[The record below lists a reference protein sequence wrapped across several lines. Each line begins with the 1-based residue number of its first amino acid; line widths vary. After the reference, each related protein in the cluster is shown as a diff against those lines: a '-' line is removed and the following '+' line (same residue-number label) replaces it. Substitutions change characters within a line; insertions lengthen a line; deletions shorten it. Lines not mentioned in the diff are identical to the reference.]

1 MRSPMLTSD
10 LFQGIAGVR
19 VVRNSLGSGTLLGRG
34 NCRLALFVNG
44 MQVSARTG
52 SGVDELVAPQDLAG
66 VEIYNGMGGV
76 PSELMTATAN
86 PCGTVALWT
95 K

>member
-1 MRSPMLTSD
+1 
-10 LFQGIAGVR
+10 
-19 VVRNSLGSGTLLGRG
+19 
-34 NCRLALFVNG
+34 